1 MKGFVTLVI
10 IPVSLVLG
18 YLAISRFSQQTY
30 VASELQSAQAVES
43 TDVLNS
49 ESTEATSA
57 SSEPEF
63 IVTHIKTPE
72 PVKALYMTSWV
83 ASTPSMAKKVID
95 LVDTTEANALV
106 IDIKDYTG
114 KISFVSGDERLAKE
128 EVEENRIKNIKQFID
143 ELHKKK
149 IYVIG
154 RVAVF
159 QDPHL
164 VKMRPELA
172 VKTASNKEVVWKDR
186 KGISWLDAG
195 SEEVW
200 DYAVHIGK
208 VSYDMGFDE
217 INYDYIRF
225 PSDGNMKDIYYPI
238 SEGNTKSEVLKSFF
252 VYLNDTI
259 RKEGIPISADLFGM
273 VTTNTDDLNI
283 GQVLEN
289 TLPYVDFVAPMVY
302 PSHFPPTWNGLKNPA
317 ANPYDVI
324 HYSMNKAVERAKA
337 MGENP
342 LKLRPWLQD
351 FNLGATYTKEMV
363 RDQIQATY
371 DVGLTSWMI
380 WDPANTYTPG
390 GLLEE

>member
-1 MKGFVTLVI
+1 MKTFATFVI
-10 IPVSLVLG
+10 IPASLIVG
-18 YLAISRFSQQTY
+18 YLTMSHFSEEKY
-30 VASELQSAQAVES
+30 SAPEFQSAQAVSSAVEDIES
-43 TDVLNS
+43 TDNV
-49 ESTEATSA
+49 TS
-57 SSEPEF
+57 SPVVPEF
-63 IVTHIKTPE
+63 VVTHVKTPE

-83 ASTPSMAKKVID
+83 ASTPSLAKKVID

-114 KISFVSGDERLAKE
+114 NISFISGDERLAQE
-128 EVEENRIKNIKQFID
+128 GIEENRIKNIKEFID
-143 ELHKKK
+143 ELHKKN

-154 RVAVF
+154 RIAVF
-159 QDPHL
+159 QDPHM
-164 VKMRPELA
+164 VKRRPDLA
-172 VKTASNKEVVWKDR
+172 VKTASDKNVVWKDR
-186 KGISWLDAG
+186 KGITWLDAG
-195 SEEVW
+195 SQEVW
-200 DYAVHIGK
+200 DYAVLIGE
-208 VSYDMGFDE
+208 VSYSVGFDE

-225 PSDGNMKDIYYPI
+225 PSDGNMKDIYYPL
-238 SEGNTKSEVLKSFF
+238 SEGKQKSEVLKSFF

-259 RKEGIPISADLFGM
+259 RKKGIPISADLFGM

-289 TLPYVDFVAPMVY
+289 TLPYVDYVAPMVY

-317 ANPYDVI
+317 ANPYEVI
-324 HYSMNKAVERAKA
+324 KYSMGKAVERAKA
-337 MGENP
+337 MGEDP

-363 RDQIQATY
+363 RDQIKATY

-390 GLLEE
+390 GLLSE

>member
-1 MKGFVTLVI
+1 MKQFAIILS
-10 IPVSLVLG
+10 IPVALILG
-18 YLAISRFSQQTY
+18 YFALSHFSAEKY
-30 VASELQSAQAVES
+30 SANDFNKAQAIEGVVES
-43 TDVLNS
+43 VPS
-49 ESTEATSA
+49 EISVEEVEK
-57 SSEPEF
+57 EPEF
-63 IVTHIKTPE
+63 VVTHIKTPE
-72 PVKALYMTSWV
+72 SVKALYMTSWV
-83 ASTPSMAKKVID
+83 ASTPSIAKKVID
-95 LVDTTEANALV
+95 VVDTTEANALV

-114 KISFVSGDERLAKE
+114 NISFQSGDPRLVE
-128 EVEENRIKNIKQFID
+128 YGSEVNRIKNIKEFIG
-143 ELHKKK
+143 ELHKKN

-164 VKMRPELA
+164 VKERPDLA
-172 VKTASNKEVVWKDR
+172 VKTSSNKNAIWKDR
-186 KGISWLDAG
+186 KGITWLDAG

-200 DYAVHIGK
+200 EYAVLVGE
-208 VSYDMGFDE
+208 VSYAMGFDE

-225 PSDGNMKDIYYPI
+225 PSDGNMKDIYYPV
-238 SEGNTKSEVLKSFF
+238 SDGKSKPEVLKGFF
-252 VYLNDTI
+252 SYLNDTI
-259 RKEGIPISADLFGM
+259 RQKGIPISADLFGM

-337 MGENP
+337 MGEDP

-351 FNLGATYTKEMV
+351 FNMGATYTKEMV
-363 RDQIQATY
+363 RSQIQATY
-371 DVGLTSWMI
+371 DVGLTSWMM
-380 WDPANTYTPG
+380 WDPSNTYTEG
-390 GLLEE
+390 SLLSE